1 MRLIGV
7 LALGLVLAGCN
18 TTGRVKAVQ
27 SDVDAY
33 IACGYQAL
41 QRLLPSKETPKDL
54 AIAAKAICF
63 NERARAVTTMLRH
76 EYYAAQR
83 VYQLDEY
90 FFETMVA
97 TIVQERS

>member
-1 MRLIGV
+1 MIGV

-33 IACGYQAL
+33 IA
-41 QRLLPSKETPKDL
+41 
-54 AIAAKAICF
+54 
-63 NERARAVTTMLRH
+63 
-76 EYYAAQR
+76 
-83 VYQLDEY
+83 